1 MEGNREAGG
10 IYFMA
15 RSQVIAGVGG
25 VIDLNFSSVKEL
37 MRTYKIRDHRGCW
50 ERIHHAF
57 HELRKE
63 EGK

>member
-1 MEGNREAGG
+1 
-10 IYFMA
+10 MA